1 MYLLC
6 FLQIFIVMSEEDSG
20 ENLKD
25 ETSYEAENEQK
36 TEELGCSESSE
47 GREQE
52 TVPVTRKRPEPK
64 PPSQPAATEKPASET
79 TKVRSC
85 ACLERCYFTFH
96 GFEHRRDLSISPHSF
111 LKIHIAVL

>member
-1 MYLLC
+1 MSV
-6 FLQIFIVMSEEDSG
+6 VMSEEDSG

-36 TEELGCSESSE
+36 TEELGSSESNE

-64 PPSQPAATEKPASET
+64 PPIQAAATEKPAGET
-79 TKVRSC
+79 VKVCSC
-85 ACLERCYFTFH
+85 ACSERCDFTFD
-96 GFEHRRDLSISPHSF
+96 GFEHRRALSTSPTPF
-111 LKIHIAVL
+111 